1 MVSRRART
9 ITTGQDSWKV
19 TRPSTCPL
27 VPSCTG
33 ETSTV
38 ATKSSETA
46 IRISGSTNDTITARL
61 APDGIRP
68 RQRSSPSAIATPSGT
83 VIAVAS
89 TPSHRVWASAVCRL
103 ASCQTERS
111 GSP

>member
-9 ITTGQDSWKV
+9 ITTGHESWNV
-19 TRPSTCPL
+19 TSPSTWPD
-27 VPSCTG
+27 VPSLSG

-38 ATKSSETA
+38 ATNSSETA
-46 IRISGSTNDTITARL
+46 IRISGSTKDTITARF

-83 VIAVAS
+83 VIAVAM
-89 TPSHRVWASAVCRL
+89 TPSSSVWVSAVCRL
-103 ASCQTERS
+103 ASCHTERS